1 MQMFLRRSSE
11 WYFTPWNR
19 FLKNKSNSRLFLLLL
34 FPPVSLSFRYT
45 ASLPAIPL
53 FSITRTLS
61 AVRLFANPTDIYR
74 SSSPELITLP
84 PHWALLSSNRPLSLV
99 SEFVCM
105 VNITEWV
112 LAWPHQYNMDRGLEI
127 QLQHCSP
134 SSPPAMTYGEE
145 DWLAVCSDDTCLHRM
160 YRK

>member
-45 ASLPAIPL
+45 ASLPAIRL
-53 FSITRTLS
+53 FSITLTLS
-61 AVRLFANPTDIYR
+61 AARLFANPTDIYR
-74 SSSPELITLP
+74 SSPPELITLP
-84 PHWALLSSNRPLSLV
+84 PRWALLSSNRPLSLV

-134 SSPPAMTYGEE
+134 SPPAMTYGEE

>member
-53 FSITRTLS
+53 FSITLTLS
-61 AVRLFANPTDIYR
+61 AARLFANPTDIYR
-74 SSSPELITLP
+74 SSPPELITLP
-84 PHWALLSSNRPLSLV
+84 PRWALLSSNRPLSLV

-134 SSPPAMTYGEE
+134 SPPAMTYGEE